1 MPKNYDKMLKQQT
14 FFLLLFQTLIISCY
28 SEAIYKESH
37 FRDYVA
43 QNRVLLIENSKS
55 VHSTAQKTIKHRSV
69 RAVDDHDPIINKV
82 ICKLF
87 VYD

>member
-28 SEAIYKESH
+28 SETIYKESH

-43 QNRVLLIENSKS
+43 QNRVLLVENSKS
-55 VHSTAQKTIKHRSV
+55 VHSTAQKTTKHRSV

-82 ICKLF
+82 IC
-87 VYD
+87 YN